1 MEITLKNKK
10 ALVGGST
17 SGIGKAIAIQLAEC
31 GANVTLMARSENK
44 LKSTIRELK
53 TSNGQNH
60 DYIVVDF
67 SDFESY
73 KSVINVY
80 FDNRS
85 IDILVNNTQGPESGD
100 VLEKSF
106 KDYQSA
112 FDLLFQT
119 VTFTSLAA
127 MQGMKESGYG
137 RIINVSSLTV
147 REPKSHLVL
156 SNTMRM
162 ALVSWSKSLAAEL
175 AQFNITV
182 NSILTGYFYT
192 ERLQNLIKSQSIKN
206 GMDYASYEQA
216 LIESVPMK
224 RFGKPEEYGYLASFL
239 ASDLASYITG
249 ASIPID
255 GGLLKSI

>member
-1 MEITLKNKK
+1 MEISLKNKN

-17 SGIGKAIAIQLAEC
+17 SGIGKAIAIQLAES

-44 LKSTIRELK
+44 LKSTICELDTTK
-53 TSNGQNH
+53 GQNH
-60 DYIVVDF
+60 DYMVVDF
-67 SDFESY
+67 SDFDSY
-73 KSVINVY
+73 KTMITNY
-80 FDNRS
+80 FNTRY

-100 VLEKSF
+100 ILEKSF
-106 KDYQSA
+106 SDYQSA

-127 MQGMKESGYG
+127 ISGMKENGFG

-192 ERLQNLIKSQSIKN
+192 ERLQNLIKSQSLKN
-206 GMDYASYEQA
+206 GVDYESYERS

-224 RFGKPEEYGYLASFL
+224 RFGRPEEYGYLASFL

>member
-1 MEITLKNKK
+1 MEISLKNKK

-17 SGIGKAIAIQLAEC
+17 SGIGKAIALELAKA
-31 GANVTLMARSENK
+31 GADVTIMARSEHK
-44 LKSTIRELK
+44 LKTTLNELDY
-53 TSNGQNH
+53 SLGQKH
-60 DYIVVDF
+60 SFLVADF

-73 KSVINVY
+73 KILITEY
-80 FDNRS
+80 FNHHS
-85 IDILVNNTQGPESGD
+85 IDILVNNTQGPQAGD

-106 KDYQSA
+106 IDYQSA

-127 MQGMKESGYG
+127 LPAMKEKGYG

-147 REPKSHLVL
+147 KEPKSHLVL

-162 ALVSWSKSLAAEL
+162 ALVSWSKSLANEIAKY
-175 AQFNITV
+175 QITV
-182 NSILTGYFYT
+182 NSILTGYFHT
-192 ERLQNLIKSQSIKN
+192 ERLQDLIKSQSLKN
-206 GMDYASYEQA
+206 GIDVKEYEKN
-216 LIESVPMK
+216 LLDSVPMK